1 MVERRAA
8 DLKILLVE
16 HDAFRMVRQG
26 RAAPHEGV
34 AGVKLG
40 GFDHLPAIELLSRD
54 DEVGLILGNEVP
66 GISTELVLDAVD
78 EARRAGEV
86 ERGRTA
92 ETQAKQA
99 VEAIEV
105 IDMGVRDEDM
115 GTRSSLRGGTG

>member
-1 MVERRAA
+1 MKFG
-8 DLKILLVE
+8 DL
-16 HDAFRMVRQG
+16 
-26 RAAPHEGV
+26 
-34 AGVKLG
+34 
-40 GFDHLPAIELLSRD
+40 DHLPTIELLRCD
-54 DEVGLILGNEVP
+54 DEVGLVLGNEVP